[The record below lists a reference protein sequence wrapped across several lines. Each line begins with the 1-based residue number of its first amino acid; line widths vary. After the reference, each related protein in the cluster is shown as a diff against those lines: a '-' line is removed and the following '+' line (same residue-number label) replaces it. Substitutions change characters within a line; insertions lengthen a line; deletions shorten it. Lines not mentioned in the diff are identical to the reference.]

1 MLVESIALVGNL
13 LNKSSLKII
22 VTGGLGYIG
31 AHVTTLLLE
40 KGHEVV
46 CVDNLSNTRI
56 EVLDGIEAI
65 AGQRPIFESTDIS
78 DTGQVESLFKK
89 HQDTEGIIHFAA
101 LKSVGESVQEPIQ
114 YYKNNIGGL
123 LTILDQVT
131 KMAIPLIFSSSCTVY
146 GQASV
151 LPINE
156 SAPLQTPS
164 SPYGFTKQMG
174 EQIIQD
180 ACKIKDGFNAI
191 LLRYFNPIG
200 AHPSAQI
207 GEFPLGVPQNLV
219 PFLTQ
224 TVIGKHSVLKV
235 FGSDYNTPD
244 GTCIRDY
251 IHVMD
256 LAVAHIDALDYL
268 LESRHKNSCEV
279 FNVGTGRGVSV
290 LELVA
295 AFEKATGVKVPY
307 ELSPRREGDTVAAYA
322 EVSKIANELGWKA
335 KFSLEEALASAWKW
349 EQQIQE
355 VL

>member
-1 MLVESIALVGNL
+1 MLHESIARVGNL
-13 LNKSSLKII
+13 LNKTSLKII

-31 AHVTTLLLE
+31 SHVTTLLLE
-40 KGHEVV
+40 KGYEVV
-46 CVDNLSNTRI
+46 CVDNLCNSRR
-56 EVLDGIEAI
+56 EVIDGIETI
-65 AGQRPIFESTDIS
+65 TGKRPIFEKTDVS
-78 DTGQVESLFKK
+78 NDKQVEALFEK
-89 HQDTEGIIHFAA
+89 HPDIDGIIHFAA
-101 LKSVGESVQEPIQ
+101 LKSVSESVDEPIK

-123 LTILDQVT
+123 LTILEHIT
-131 KMAIPLIFSSSCTVY
+131 KKTVPLIFSSSCTVY

-156 SAPLQTPS
+156 KAPLQTPS
-164 SPYGFTKQMG
+164 SPYGFTKQIG

-180 ACKIKDGFNAI
+180 ACRTNDGFDSI

-207 GEFPLGVPQNLV
+207 GEYPLGIPQNLV

-235 FGSDYNTPD
+235 FGSDYDTPD

-256 LAVAHIDALDYL
+256 LALAHIVALDYL
-268 LESRHKNSCEV
+268 LESKNKNSCEI

-290 LELVA
+290 LELLK

-307 ELSPRREGDTVAAYA
+307 ELSPRRAGDTVVAYA
-322 EVSKIANELGWKA
+322 EVSKITKELGWKA
-335 KFSLEEALASAWKW
+335 KYSLEQALESAWKW
-349 EQQIQE
+349 EQHIQE